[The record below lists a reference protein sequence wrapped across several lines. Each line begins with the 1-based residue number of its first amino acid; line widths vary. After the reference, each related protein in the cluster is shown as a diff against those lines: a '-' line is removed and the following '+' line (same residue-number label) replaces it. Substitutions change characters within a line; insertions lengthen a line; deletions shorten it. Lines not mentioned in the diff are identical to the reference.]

1 MNKESKGYA
10 IILYLIWPLS
20 ALFIALKNFDS
31 KFGRNLL
38 IALYTFLGLTAIS
51 VGDLERYESQFYKQ
65 ASNTLGAAFESLL
78 ALQNGKFYNTLMS
91 IIFGAFFQSHH
102 IYFSALFLVYGYF
115 LVKTIQMLKTIN
127 LRELTN
133 FGLLFFFGLLLF
145 FLLRPIPNLAFYT
158 GGVFIVYNAVSYY
171 NLQSKKYLIYI
182 LFTPLFHIGLA
193 IYVALPVLLLLF
205 KNKIWYYVSFVI
217 FTFVIGQSSVVGAI
231 EDLTV
236 SKSETIITEKYN
248 AYASKKGQN
257 TLNKRYAKNEQSY
270 NVKLQGLNIVLD
282 AIWYC
287 VPLGMVIL
295 YINRKR
301 LLINQGLL
309 QLFNLVLLFWGISN
323 IMLNISQ
330 GVRFKMIFSLIA
342 IGLFFQVYIKSFTEI
357 KNNIFGTFLKLFVP
371 ILFLYGIMALIA
383 SHFIIPFNFFISNF
397 FVELY
402 SL

>member
-1 MNKESKGYA
+1 MKKDSKGYS
-10 IILYLIWPLS
+10 IILYLIWPFS
-20 ALFIALKNFDS
+20 ALFIGLKNFDS

-38 IALYTFLGLTAIS
+38 IALYAFLGLTAVS
-51 VGDLERYESQFYKQ
+51 FGDLERYENQYYKQ
-65 ASNTLGAAFESLL
+65 ASISLGTAFESLL
-78 ALQNGKFYNTLMS
+78 ALQNGKFYNTFMS

-115 LVKTIQMLKTIN
+115 QVKTIQTLKTIK
-127 LRELTN
+127 LSELTS

-145 FLLRPIPNLAFYT
+145 FLLGPIPNLAFYT
-158 GGVFIVYNAVSYY
+158 GGVFIVYNAVHYY
-171 NLQSKKYLIYI
+171 NFQSKKYLIYM
-182 LFTPLFHIGLA
+182 LFAPLFHIGLT
-193 IYVALPVLLLLF
+193 IYIAVPVLLLLF
-205 KNKIWYYVSFVI
+205 RNKIWYYVSFVI
-217 FTFVIGQSSVVGAI
+217 FTFVIGQSAVVGI
-231 EDLTV
+231 LEDLTV

-248 AYASKKGQN
+248 SYASEKGQKA
-257 TLNKRYAKNEQSY
+257 LNKRYDKNGQSY
-270 NVKLQGLNIVLD
+270 NFKLQGLNIVRD

-301 LLINQGLL
+301 LLINQSLL
-309 QLFNLVLLFWGISN
+309 QLFNIVLLFWGVSN

-383 SHFIIPFNFFISNF
+383 SHFMIPFNFFISNF